1 MNPPLLG
8 NKSAIGASHC
18 LASVLDIG
26 LSELLNTKYV
36 KDAISELDS
45 SMDGDESNIP
55 LSDAH
60 GDSCSTNAI
69 SIIGLGS
76 KHAEPSS
83 HNVLRGAPIH
93 PRKEVF
99 ES

>member
-1 MNPPLLG
+1 M
-8 NKSAIGASHC
+8 
-18 LASVLDIG
+18 LDIG

-60 GDSCSTNAI
+60 GDSKSPNATI
-69 SIIGLGS
+69 MIGLGRQNFERS
-76 KHAEPSS
+76 
-83 HNVLRGAPIH
+83 LRGLRGVA
-93 PRKEVF
+93 RLNSLGEVF
-99 ES
+99 ELWNTSLYVD